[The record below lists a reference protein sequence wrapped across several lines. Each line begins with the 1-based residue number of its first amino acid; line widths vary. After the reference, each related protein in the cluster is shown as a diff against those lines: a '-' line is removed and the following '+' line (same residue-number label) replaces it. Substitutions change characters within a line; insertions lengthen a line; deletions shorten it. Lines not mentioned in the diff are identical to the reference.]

1 MRPASIWGYVRAAP
15 AKGQPKAPLAIRSS
29 LFLAAYIITILML
42 TNDDGTWVWGFQM
55 GQTQTDLLER
65 KGAGFEILK
74 E

>member
-55 GQTQTDLLER
+55 GQNKPTCKER
-65 KGAGFEILK
+65 EQILK
-74 E
+74 F